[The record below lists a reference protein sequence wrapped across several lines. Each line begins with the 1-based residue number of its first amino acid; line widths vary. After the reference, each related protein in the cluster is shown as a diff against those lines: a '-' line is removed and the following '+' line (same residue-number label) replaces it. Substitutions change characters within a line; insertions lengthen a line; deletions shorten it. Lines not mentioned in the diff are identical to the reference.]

1 MWWFDSTC
9 GCSSSDQDSHRFFP
23 NVLGDT
29 KKIPGERQRLVVL
42 RRTVN
47 PFPRGK
53 HWRFNSSFAH
63 FGVMSRESNLAR
75 KNQYQEPV
83 YACAVNCLS
92 VKKERSSVRLVKR
105 SRYHLFTVGT
115 GVRFSH
121 RTFQLRITL
130 TVYSWFSVPA
140 EKYWRKPW

>member
-9 GCSSSDQDSHRFFP
+9 GCNSSDQDSHRFFP

-63 FGVMSRESNLAR
+63 LGRLQPIHREFTGRERLLCGEL
-75 KNQYQEPV
+75 QEPGYDFLWLRV
-83 YACAVNCLS
+83 PCFQSKSKNHTCSISQAVKIPPFHGGDGSSILPSNISTENNADCLQ
-92 VKKERSSVRLVKR
+92 LV
-105 SRYHLFTVGT
+105 
-115 GVRFSH
+115 
-121 RTFQLRITL
+121 
-130 TVYSWFSVPA
+130 
-140 EKYWRKPW
+140 

>member
-92 VKKERSSVRLVKR
+92 VKRNALCSISQAVKIPPFHGGDGSSILP
-105 SRYHLFTVGT
+105 SNISTENNADCL
-115 GVRFSH
+115 
-121 RTFQLRITL
+121 
-130 TVYSWFSVPA
+130 
-140 EKYWRKPW
+140 